1 MVKKTLLSLAV
12 AASAVGMA
20 GCQLSSVDG
29 NEKVDDT
36 PVTSGQPG
44 AERSSVS
51 PIFSPANS
59 LLPPNIDLLFA
70 QAATTDGTAQLGS
83 ASLPPEVAINKLP
96 GFSTT
101 AAFYLPFNGALNA
114 DSVAAGST
122 VFLVKLKNQNDDAS
136 IDPLDITSIV
146 AAFPENPI
154 AEDSIQSGFQADY
167 VELADGTHTI
177 RIMPTEPL
185 DPRTKYIVALTDGIM
200 GADGLPVRPSA
211 DYELLSGE
219 LELPSSALAPV
230 REAVKGWE
238 QIAGGFLAQAS
249 SGALTQDNVIMS
261 YAFTT
266 NSDSKGLTRYAAPAL
281 FVKDQLPLAQAE
293 GLLDG
298 AQPGTTDM
306 IAAGVVQAGGG
317 NPTDPAQVAAA
328 KQSPQYEAALYNTII
343 SLDEELGLPAGLNI
357 NSAVR
362 APAPRSVDIIDVTAA
377 VGAMGVPA
385 NTLNPA
391 LPATA
396 SVYQGQIQLP
406 NFLDLPM
413 KTSEM
418 TPTGIAA
425 AMSMDADWEA
435 NTGVG
440 AILDGAFGNPS
451 GTTPPKDAD
460 GSTNVT
466 WRYPFPQPVETNNGM
481 NYAPL
486 MVTLPNSG
494 ACGEEVPVV
503 MFVHGITSNRASSLA
518 YASNMAANCVATV
531 AIDLPLHGIAP
542 VTSNNNGQAVDNSLL
557 AFSVDPANAA
567 FTGSPW
573 AGVAAQSGAFPNLQE
588 RHGNIYQDGNNI
600 RKDMVFDASPLAT
613 AAEGDAVR
621 EGTSGST
628 FINLSNFTRTRDNMQ
643 QAVVDLLNLNAS
655 LDNIDNTLPIN
666 FDLDKVYVAG
676 HSLGAIL
683 GTTYAAVNNDASVLA
698 YNQNLN
704 RIQGVILANGG
715 THVSKLLEN
724 SIAFGPTILGGLKAA
739 GVEQG
744 TANFETFMH
753 VIQATIDVVDPA
765 NSAQKLAASGTPV
778 ALFNMVGGAPLP
790 ADASAVSF
798 PDALKVAGVFLPD
811 HTVPNYDYFGNEAT
825 NPYAAFAPALG
836 LQAGIMTAQA
846 PMVGTTGQAQL
857 MGLDTVNAATD
868 VTALTAPVQVQVR
881 FNQGTHST
889 FAAGDVPAAFGEMV
903 RQSLMMV
910 NGAYNTAANTLNTSV
925 LESN

>member
-1 MVKKTLLSLAV
+1 MVKKTLLSLAI
-12 AASAVGMA
+12 AASAAGLA
-20 GCQLSSVDG
+20 GCQLSSVEG
-29 NEKVDDT
+29 NDKVDDT
-36 PVTSGQPG
+36 PVTSGQPD

-70 QAATTDGTAQLGS
+70 SAAATDGTAQLSS
-83 ASLPPEVAINKLP
+83 ASLPPEVAVNKLP

-101 AAFYLPFNGALNA
+101 AAFYLPFNGALNP

-122 VFLVKLKNQNDDAS
+122 VFLVKLKNSDDDAS
-136 IDPLDITSIV
+136 IDPLDLTSIV
-146 AAFPENPI
+146 AAFPDNPI
-154 AEDSIQSGFQADY
+154 AADSVQSVFQADY
-167 VELADGTHTI
+167 VELADGTPTI

-185 DPRTKYIVALTDGIM
+185 EPRTKYIVAVTDGIK

-211 DYELLSGE
+211 DYELLRGD
-219 LELPSSALAPV
+219 LELASSALAPV

-238 QIAGGFLAQAS
+238 QIAGGFLMQAS
-249 SGALTQDNVIMS
+249 SGALTQDNVILS

-266 NSDSKGLTRYAAPAL
+266 NSDAMGLTRYAAPAL

-298 AQPGTTDM
+298 AQPGTTDL

-317 NPTDPAQVAAA
+317 NPTDAAQVAAA
-328 KQSPQYEAALYNTII
+328 KQTPQYEAALYSTII
-343 SLDEELGLPAGLNI
+343 SLDDELGLPVGLNI
-357 NSAVR
+357 NNAVN
-362 APAPRSVDIIDVTAA
+362 APAPRTVDIIDVTAVA
-377 VGAMGVPA
+377 GGVGIPA
-385 NTLNPA
+385 NALNPA

-396 SVYQGQIQLP
+396 TVYQGQIQLP
-406 NFLDLPM
+406 NFLEQPV
-413 KTSEM
+413 KTTEL
-418 TPTGIAA
+418 TPSGIGA
-425 AMSMDADWEA
+425 AMAADEDWAA
-435 NTGVG
+435 NTAVG
-440 AILDGAFGNPS
+440 SILDGALGNDA

-466 WRYPFPQPVETNNGM
+466 WRYPFPQPAATNNGV

-486 MVTLPNSG
+486 MVTLPNGECG
-494 ACGEEVPVV
+494 AEVPVV
-503 MFVHGITSNRASSLA
+503 MFVHGITSNRAASLA
-518 YASNMAANCVATV
+518 YASTMADSCVATV
-531 AIDLPLHGIAP
+531 AIDLPTHGIAP
-542 VTSNNNGQAVDNSLL
+542 VSSDSNGTAVDNSLL
-557 AFSVDPANAA
+557 SFSVDPANAQ

-573 AGVAAQSGAFPNLQE
+573 AGVAAQNATFANLQE

-600 RKDMVFDASPLAT
+600 RKDMVFNASSLAT
-613 AAEGDAVR
+613 AGEGEATR

-628 FINLSNFTRTRDNMQ
+628 FINLSNFSRTRDNMQ

-655 LDNIDNTLPIN
+655 LDNIDNNLPVN
-666 FDLDKVYVAG
+666 FDLDKVFVAG
-676 HSLGAIL
+676 HSLGSIL
-683 GTTYAAVNNDASVLA
+683 STTYVAVNNDASVLA

-704 RIQGVILANGG
+704 KVQGVILANGG
-715 THVSKLLEN
+715 THISKLLEN
-724 SIAFGPTILGGLKAA
+724 SISFGPTILGGLAAA

-753 VIQATIDVVDPA
+753 MIQATIDVVDPA
-765 NSAQKLAASGTPV
+765 NSAKKLADSGTPV
-778 ALFNMVGGAPLP
+778 ALFNMVGGAALP
-790 ADASAVSF
+790 ADASAVRF
-798 PDALKVAGVFLPD
+798 PDALKGAGVFLPD
-811 HTVPNYDYFGNEAT
+811 HTVPNYDYFGNAAT

-846 PMVGTTGQAQL
+846 PMAGTTGQAGI
-857 MGLDTVNAATD
+857 MGLETVNAATD
-868 VTALTAPVQVQVR
+868 VTALSTPVQVQVR

-889 FAAGDVPAAFGEMV
+889 FAASDVPAAFGEMV

>member
-1 MVKKTLLSLAV
+1 MVKKTLLSLAI
-12 AASAVGMA
+12 AASAAGMA
-20 GCQLSSVDG
+20 GCQLSSVED
-29 NEKVDDT
+29 NNKVDDT
-36 PVTSGQPG
+36 PITSGQDG

-51 PIFSPANS
+51 PIFSPANG
-59 LLPPNIDLLFA
+59 LMPANIDLLFS
-70 QAATTDGTAQLGS
+70 AASATDGTAQLSS
-83 ASLPPEVAINKLP
+83 ATLPPEVAINKLP

-101 AAFYLPFNGALNA
+101 AAFYLPFNGALNPET
-114 DSVAAGST
+114 VAAGST
-122 VFLVKLKNQNDDAS
+122 VFLVKLKNADDNAA
-136 IDPLDITSIV
+136 IDPLDISSIV

-154 AEDSIQSGFQADY
+154 ADDSVQSVFQADY
-167 VELADGTHTI
+167 VQLADGSHAI
-177 RIMPTEPL
+177 RVMPTEPL
-185 DPRTKYIVALTDGIM
+185 EPRTKYIVAVTDGIK
-200 GADGLPVRPSA
+200 GADGLPVRASA
-211 DYELLSGE
+211 DYELLRGE

-230 REAVKGWE
+230 RPAIQGWE

-249 SGALTQDNVIMS
+249 AGALTQKNIVLS

-298 AQPGTTDM
+298 AQPGTTDL

-317 NPTDPAQVAAA
+317 NPTDPEQVAAA
-328 KQSPQYEAALYNTII
+328 KQTPQYEAALYNTIT
-343 SLDEELGLPAGLNI
+343 SLDDELGLPVGLNI
-357 NSAVR
+357 NTAVQ
-362 APAPRSVDIIDVTAA
+362 APAPRAVNIIDVTAVA
-377 VGAMGVPA
+377 GGVGIPA
-385 NTLNPA
+385 NALNPA

-396 SVYQGQIQLP
+396 TVYQGQIQLP
-406 NFLDLPM
+406 RFLELPV
-413 KTSEM
+413 KTTEL
-418 TPTGIAA
+418 TPTGIGA
-425 AMSMDADWEA
+425 AMAADADWSA
-435 NTGVG
+435 NTGLG
-440 AILDGAFGNPS
+440 AILDGAFGNEA

-466 WRYPFPQPVETNNGM
+466 WRYPFPQPVATTNGI

-486 MVTLPNSG
+486 MVTLPNGECG
-494 ACGEEVPVV
+494 AEVPVV

-518 YASNMAANCVATV
+518 YAASLADNCVATV
-531 AIDLPLHGIAP
+531 AIDLPTHGIAP
-542 VTSNNNGQAVDNSLL
+542 VSSDSNGQAVDNSLL
-557 AFSVDPANAA
+557 SFNVDPANAQ

-573 AGVAAQSGAFPNLQE
+573 AGVAALDATFSNLQE
-588 RHGNIYQDGNNI
+588 RHGNVFQDGNSI
-600 RKDMVFDASPLAT
+600 RKDMVFNASPLAT
-613 AAEGDAVR
+613 AGEGEAVR

-655 LDNIDNTLPIN
+655 LDNIDNTLPVN
-666 FDLDKVYVAG
+666 FDLDKVFVAG

-698 YNQNLN
+698 YNSNLN
-704 RIQGVILANGG
+704 RVQGVILANGG
-715 THVSKLLEN
+715 AHVSKLLEN
-724 SIAFGPTILGGLKAA
+724 SISFGPTILGGLAAA

-765 NSAQKLAASGTPV
+765 NSAKMLAASGTPV
-778 ALFNMVGGAPLP
+778 ALFNMVGGAALP
-790 ADASAVSF
+790 ADASGVSF

-811 HTVPNYDYFGNEAT
+811 HTVPNFDYFGNEAT

-836 LQAGIMTAQA
+836 LQAGITTAQA
-846 PMVGTTGQAQL
+846 PMAGTNGLAGV
-857 MGLDTVNAATD
+857 MGLETVNAATD
-868 VTALTAPVQVQVR
+868 VTALTTPVQVQVR

-889 FAAGDVPAAFGEMV
+889 FAASDVPAAFGEMV
-903 RQSLMMV
+903 RQTLMLV
-910 NGAYNTAANTLNTSV
+910 NGAYNTPANTLNTSV